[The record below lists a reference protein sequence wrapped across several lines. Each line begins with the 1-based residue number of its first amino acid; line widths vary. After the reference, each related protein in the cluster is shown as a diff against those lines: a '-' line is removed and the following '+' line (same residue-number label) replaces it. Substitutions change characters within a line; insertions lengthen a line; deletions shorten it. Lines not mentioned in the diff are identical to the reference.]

1 MDVAFISHGGGPLP
15 LLGDAR
21 HREMREVLA
30 DMRRQL
36 RQPEAIIV
44 ISAHWEAQQ
53 PTITAAQSPSLLY
66 DYTGFPPESY
76 AIQYPS
82 PGAPELALELQAAL
96 AGFEPQLD
104 AERGLDHGVF
114 VPLKLMYPEADI
126 PVVQV
131 SLMRSLDPDLHL
143 QLGEALALLRHRNI
157 LVLGSGFS
165 FHNMRAFF
173 NADSVESDAKNLAF
187 EDWLVDSLTAPQY
200 SHLQRWQRLKNWEQ
214 APYARFCHPREEHLL
229 PLHVCF
235 GLTQRAPDQFYR
247 PQVLNKRC
255 GMFLWLA
262 A

>member
-21 HREMREVLA
+21 HREMLEVLA

-36 RQPEAIIV
+36 SKPEAILV
-44 ISAHWEAQQ
+44 ISAHWEAKQ
-53 PTITAAQSPSLLY
+53 PTITSAQSPHLLY

-76 AIQYPS
+76 SIQYPS
-82 PGAPELALELQAAL
+82 PGAPAL
-96 AGFEPQLD
+96 ATEIHNALAAFQPQLD
-104 AERGLDHGVF
+104 AKRGLDHGVF

-126 PVVQV
+126 PVIQV
-131 SLMRSLDPDLHL
+131 SLMQSLDPQQHL
-143 QLGEALALLRHRNI
+143 QLGETLSQFKDRNI

-165 FHNMRAFF
+165 FHNMREFF
-173 NADSVESDAKNLAF
+173 HPESAASDAKNTAF

-200 SHLQRWQRLKNWEQ
+200 SHSQRWQRLKNWEQ

-229 PLHVCF
+229 PLHVCY
-235 GLTQRAPDQFYR
+235 GLTQRAPDQFFR
-247 PQVLNKRC
+247 PKVLNKRC

>member
-1 MDVAFISHGGGPLP
+1 MHVAFISHGGGPLP

-21 HREMREVLA
+21 HREMLEVLA

-36 RQPEAIIV
+36 PKPEAIIV

-53 PTITAAQSPSLLY
+53 PTITSAQSPSLLY

-76 AIQYPS
+76 AIQYS
-82 PGAPELALELQAAL
+82 IPGAPELALELQAAL

-114 VPLKLMYPEADI
+114 VPLKIMYPEADI

-131 SLMRSLDPDLHL
+131 SLMRSLDAERHI
-143 QLGEALALLRHRNI
+143 QLGEALAQLRHRNI

-165 FHNMRAFF
+165 FHNMREFF
-173 NADSVESDAKNLAF
+173 NTDSADSDAKNLAF
-187 EDWLVDSLTAPQY
+187 ENWLVETLTSSEL
-200 SHLQRWQRLKNWEQ
+200 SHEQRKERLIHWEQ
-214 APYARFCHPREEHLL
+214 APAARFCHPREEHLL
-229 PLHVCF
+229 PLHVCY
-235 GLTQRAPDQFYR
+235 GLTQRAPDQLYR
-247 PQVLNKRC
+247 PTVLNKRC

-262 A
+262 V